1 MISKSARNS
10 GSHKYSSVRICFV
23 RRRFIFT
30 SMSDFHRLK
39 NCKMVDDNK
48 TNYRVI
54 DNDWYFLF
62 LYYSGYKS
70 LWDLLRVSKFQWL
83 GSILILGFQKI
94 QMDCHNFQH
103 LVCLAPWIC
112 KNRPKYTLFFNILT
126 YRSRNNLIL
135 VPTPHNILGIMG
147 GRDKN

>member
-1 MISKSARNS
+1 MSKPQPNNNLTRVGFYMIIGLVN
-10 GSHKYSSVRICFV
+10 
-23 RRRFIFT
+23 IFAPYP
-30 SMSDFHRLK
+30 SPSPK
-39 NCKMVDDNK
+39 PNAY
-48 TNYRVI
+48 YRVI

-94 QMDCHNFQH
+94 KMDCHNFQH